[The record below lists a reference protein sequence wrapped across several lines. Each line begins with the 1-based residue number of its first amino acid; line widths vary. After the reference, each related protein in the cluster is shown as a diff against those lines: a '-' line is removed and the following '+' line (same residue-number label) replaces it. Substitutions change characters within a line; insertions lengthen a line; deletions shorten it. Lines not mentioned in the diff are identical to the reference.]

1 VTSSVPVKGSYLTG
15 SHDLGIGSS
24 GGELGRVVVG
34 RLSTSMDRRTVQCK
48 EAQGE
53 GAVVNN
59 VQLARDA
66 YEAFGRGD
74 IPAVLGM
81 MDPDIEWSEAEGNP
95 YKPDGKPW
103 LGPDAVLNSLF
114 IKLGT
119 EWDGFTVTPREFYDA
134 GSAVVVEARYTG
146 VYKETGK
153 RCSGLPRAEMA
164 RRQAGELPAARGHRP
179 APRGDGRSL
188 SMRR

>member
-1 VTSSVPVKGSYLTG
+1 
-15 SHDLGIGSS
+15 
-24 GGELGRVVVG
+24 
-34 RLSTSMDRRTVQCK
+34 M
-48 EAQGE
+48 
-53 GAVVNN
+53 NN
-59 VQLARDA
+59 VQLARDV

-103 LGPDAVLNSLF
+103 LGPDAILNNLF

-119 EWDGFTVTPREFYDA
+119 EWDGFTVTPREFHDA
-134 GSAVVVEARYTG
+134 GSVVVVDARYTG

-153 RCSGLPRAEMA
+153 SLDAQVCHVLKWR
-164 RRQAGELPAARGHRP
+164 
-179 APRGDGRSL
+179 DGKLASFQQYVDTAQL
-188 SMRR
+188 QEVVGVH